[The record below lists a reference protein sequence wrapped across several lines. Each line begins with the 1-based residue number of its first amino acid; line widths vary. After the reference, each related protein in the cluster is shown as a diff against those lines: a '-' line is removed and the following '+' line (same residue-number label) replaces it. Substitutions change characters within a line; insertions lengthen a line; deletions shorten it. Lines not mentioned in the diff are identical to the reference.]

1 MATRAREEVGG
12 LIKAVIFVKRR
23 KDLTREQFKEYW
35 LTHHSRLEKENA
47 EKNWVRKIVASFT
60 VEDDSLPEPPFDGM
74 VELYFES
81 IGDMKKD
88 VQGEQRKIMYADEE
102 NFCDHSEE
110 QLVVITQEY
119 LMAVKTPCETT
130 V

>member
-1 MATRAREEVGG
+1 M
-12 LIKAVIFVKRR
+12 IKAVIFIKRR

-35 LTHHSRLEKENA
+35 LTHHVELEKENA
-47 EKNWVRKIVASFT
+47 EKNWVRKIVANFV
-60 VEDDSLPEPPFDGM
+60 VEDESLPEPPFDGM
-74 VELYFES
+74 VELYFDS
-81 IGDMKKD
+81 IEDMKKD

-110 QLVVITQEY
+110 QVVVITQEY
-119 LMAVKTPCETT
+119 LMAVKTPRETA

>member
-1 MATRAREEVGG
+1 MRREVEG
-12 LIKAVIFVKRR
+12 LVKAVIFIKRR

-35 LTHHSRLEKENA
+35 LTQHSKLEKENA
-47 EKNWVRKIVASFT
+47 EKNWVRKIVASFAI
-60 VEDDSLPEPPFDGM
+60 EDESLPEPPFDGM
-74 VELYFES
+74 VELYFDS
-81 IGDMKKD
+81 IEDMKKD

-110 QLVVITQEY
+110 QVVVVTEEY
-119 LMAVKTPCETT
+119 LMAVKTP

>member
-1 MATRAREEVGG
+1 MV
-12 LIKAVIFVKRR
+12 KAVIFIKRR

-35 LTHHSRLEKENA
+35 LTQHSKLEKENA
-47 EKNWVRKIVASFT
+47 EKNWVRKIVASFAI
-60 VEDDSLPEPPFDGM
+60 EDDSLPEPPFDGM
-74 VELYFES
+74 VELYFDSME
-81 IGDMKKD
+81 DLKRD

-110 QLVVITQEY
+110 QVVVVTEEY
-119 LMAVKTPCETT
+119 LMAVKTPSRCI

>member
-1 MATRAREEVGG
+1 M
-12 LIKAVIFVKRR
+12 IKAVIFVKRR
-23 KDLTREQFKEYW
+23 KDLTREQFRDYW
-35 LTHHSRLEKENA
+35 LTQHSKLEKENA

-74 VELYFES
+74 VELYFDS
-81 IGDMKKD
+81 IEDMKKD
-88 VQGEQRKIMYADEE
+88 VQGEQRKIMRADEE

-130 V
+130 L

>member
-1 MATRAREEVGG
+1 M
-12 LIKAVIFVKRR
+12 IKAVIFVKRR

-102 NFCDHSEE
+102 NFCDHSEQ